1 MNCDNVKQKI
11 FGYDELTDEE
21 KRSLRDHMAQCNSCA
36 LLFRQMQQQ
45 RAIFKKASQSK
56 DLPPNPHRLTQNIM
70 SSIGTTAK
78 RKVRPVSE
86 MIDRINLVP
95 LRLALT
101 SLSFFL
107 IIFFVSEYNM
117 TQSIS
122 RNNKSY
128 SEISLSE
135 RKEVLDSG
143 RLVERLRQKKRQT
156 PFTSFYN
163 CIRRCRL
170 ADYQYLCEECKIRFK
185 KLVQKYEN
193 S

>member
-11 FGYDELTDEE
+11 FGYDELTEIE
-21 KRSLRDHMAQCNSCA
+21 KGSLYDHIARCNSCA

-45 RAIFKKASQSK
+45 RAIFKKASQWK
-56 DLPPNPHRLTQNIM
+56 DLPPNPNRLTQNIM
-70 SSIGTTAK
+70 SSIRTPAK
-78 RKVRPVSE
+78 RKVWPVSE

-117 TQSIS
+117 TQSAS
-122 RNNKSY
+122 HNNKSY
-128 SEISLSE
+128 NKTSLSE

-143 RLVERLRQKKRQT
+143 SLMEGLKQKKRQT
-156 PFTSFYN
+156 PFTSFYD
-163 CIRRCRL
+163 CIKRCGL